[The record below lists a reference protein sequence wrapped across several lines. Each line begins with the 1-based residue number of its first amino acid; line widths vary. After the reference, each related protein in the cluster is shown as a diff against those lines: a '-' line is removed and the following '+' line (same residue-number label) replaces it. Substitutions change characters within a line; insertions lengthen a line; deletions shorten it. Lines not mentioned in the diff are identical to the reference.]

1 MHRLTISALP
11 KQDLSKE
18 QQYERNLAAPVDYL
32 ISKYLQAEDLQTE
45 PFNNA
50 RQVQQAREDRLSKM
64 EEVLER
70 ASHGLHELKQQAV
83 PKRISYGL
91 PEIAS
96 HSVSSFPTV
105 LSVKLSNS
113 LFQLFENNVVP
124 TQGQGTRTPSTGS
137 RHHRSSDRSS
147 PTIAC

>member
-50 RQVQQAREDRLSKM
+50 RQVQQAREDRLSKI
-64 EEVLER
+64 EEILER
-70 ASHGLHELKQQAV
+70 ASHGLHELRQQAV
-83 PKRISYGL
+83 HKRTSYGL

-96 HSVSSFPTV
+96 HSVSSFPTI
-105 LSVKLSNS
+105 LRVKLSNS

-124 TQGQGTRTPSTGS
+124 TQDQGTRTPSTRSG
-137 RHHRSSDRSS
+137 HRSSDRSS
-147 PTIAC
+147 PTIAG